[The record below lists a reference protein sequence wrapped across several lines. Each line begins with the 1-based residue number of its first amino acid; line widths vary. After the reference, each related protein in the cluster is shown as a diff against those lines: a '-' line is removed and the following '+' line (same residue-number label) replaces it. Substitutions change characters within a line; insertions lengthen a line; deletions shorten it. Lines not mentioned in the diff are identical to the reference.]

1 MLTSFTVPM
10 GHEEARAW
18 LLGRVSPLGRPG
30 GADMPAPMSAERRSA
45 LRRIGLVV
53 GAGAVAAPLV
63 VSAVHP
69 AALASARFGSLPA
82 ALATLAQFR
91 NETAQMSGAWDL
103 PHVLHH
109 VAQSVEYS
117 MVGFP
122 VPKPAWFRAS
132 LGSYAFAL
140 FDASGQMTHGL
151 DEAIPGAPDIAQG
164 QPMGPAVDHLI
175 AALQAFERHTG
186 ALAPHFAYGALDKPA
201 YTRVHLMHIA
211 NHWQHVQYQRKET
224 P

>member
-1 MLTSFTVPM
+1 M
-10 GHEEARAW
+10 
-18 LLGRVSPLGRPG
+18 
-30 GADMPAPMSAERRSA
+30 
-45 LRRIGLVV
+45 RRIGLVV
-53 GAGAVAAPLV
+53 GVGAFAAPLV

-82 ALATLAQFR
+82 ALETLATLAQFR
-91 NETAQMSGAWDL
+91 GETVQMSGAWDL

-117 MVGFP
+117 MAGFP
-122 VPKPAWFRAS
+122 APKPAWFRAT

-140 FDASGQMTHGL
+140 FDAGGQMTHSL
-151 DEAIPGAPDIAQG
+151 AEAIPGAPGIAQG

-175 AALQAFERHTG
+175 AALQAFERHSG

-201 YTRVHLMHIA
+201 YTRAHLMHIA
-211 NHWQHVQYQRKET
+211 NHWQQAVQDPRKET
-224 P
+224 S